1 MCIRDRCLGGSSR
14 DYILKL
20 DRKMSFW
27 ELKLRDLGEWTF
39 RNFKIRQLPA
49 STSKAVHAYRAK
61 YITCKNARILPF
73 FHCVGVVMLLNY
85 MMEFKHLR
93 KHEAF
98 RKYH

>member
-1 MCIRDRCLGGSSR
+1 
-14 DYILKL
+14 
-20 DRKMSFW
+20 MSFW

-49 STSKAVHAYRAK
+49 STSRAVHAYRAK